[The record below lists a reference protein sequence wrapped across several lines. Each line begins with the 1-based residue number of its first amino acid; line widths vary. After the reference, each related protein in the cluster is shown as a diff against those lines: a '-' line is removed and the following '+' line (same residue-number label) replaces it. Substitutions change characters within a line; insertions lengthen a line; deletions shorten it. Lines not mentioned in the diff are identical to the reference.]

1 MGKRGNW
8 APVPVIGSRMN
19 DDKIFDDQVY
29 DAPSRVTAEH
39 GNVVVDGPDSIAVQM
54 TPEAAAETSHR
65 LLGGAVEA
73 QGQRVRQ
80 RLRDTID
87 GIHDTIDGK
96 GDLPQE

>member
-1 MGKRGNW
+1 MGKRGNR
-8 APVPVIGSRMN
+8 APFPVIGRHM
-19 DDKIFDDQVY
+19 DDDQVY
-29 DAPSRVTAEH
+29 DAPSRVTAEN
-39 GNVVVDGPDSIAVQM
+39 GNVVVDGPDSVAVQM

-80 RLRDTID
+80 RLRATIE

-96 GDLPQE
+96 GTLRPD